1 MKIVWLLTLCS
12 WLWGTVQAEAASA
25 TPKRGGTL
33 TIAVSREAVLMHPFI
48 STGGAE
54 QKVRELMF
62 ESLLGLDAQSKIQPN
77 LAESWSVS
85 DAGRVY
91 TFTLRKGIRF
101 HDGREL
107 TSGDVKYAV
116 DYTMNPKNGAYGL
129 NLLAPVD
136 RVEADG
142 KQIVKIFL
150 KKANPLFLSAMTEI
164 QAFSAVPK
172 DSLSEGITKLE
183 RFPPGTGPF
192 KFAEWQ
198 PGQRMVLERNQDYWG
213 HKAFLDRVI
222 IRPLGD
228 GTSRFIALQSG
239 DIDMVEFTPYEWVKQ
254 IEGGKVKGIQAIPAP
269 HAAFRRLVFNAAA
282 APFDNKKMRQAVAQA
297 IDKRELMHAGFYGFG
312 EPVDQRY
319 PKGHSWHLEGI
330 PPQARD
336 LNKASVLLKDA
347 GYRGEPITINAYPGE
362 HEPMAVML
370 QAQLKKVGMNIQIR
384 MLDSAAHRIGLR
396 NGDFTF
402 SFTGGNLEADP
413 AVGYGESKRCEP
425 DIKKRRANLS
435 GYCDKEMEHLLG
447 QVEQEQDSAKRR
459 ALVKQILMKHLDDAA
474 EIYVGY
480 APRFFSMRDYVRGFS
495 TSGDDVYR
503 WWGGGLN
510 HTWLDK

>member
-1 MKIVWLLTLCS
+1 MMKAAWFLLLCS
-12 WLWGTVQAEAASA
+12 LWTIEAEAASA

-33 TIAVSREAVLMHPFI
+33 TLAVSREAVLMHPFV

-54 QKVRELMF
+54 QKVRDLMF
-62 ESLLGLDAQSKIQPN
+62 ESLLGFDAKGKIQPN
-77 LAESWSVS
+77 LAESWTVS
-85 DAGRVY
+85 DAGRLY
-91 TFTLRKGIRF
+91 TFILRKGVRF

-107 TSGDVKYAV
+107 TSEDVKYAI

-129 NLLAPVD
+129 NILSPVD
-136 RVEADG
+136 KVEADG
-142 KQIVKIFL
+142 KQVLKIFL
-150 KKANPLFLSAMTEI
+150 KKANPLFLTSMTEI

-172 DSLSEGITKLE
+172 GSLPEGITKLE

-192 KFAEWQ
+192 KFVEWQ
-198 PGQRMVLERNQDYWG
+198 QGQRMVLERNPDYWG
-213 HKAFLDRVI
+213 HKAFVDRVI
-222 IRPLGD
+222 IRPIGD

-254 IEGGKVKGIQAIPAP
+254 VAEGKIQRIHSVPASY
-269 HAAFRRLVFNAAA
+269 AAFRRLVFNTAAP
-282 APFDNKKMRQAVAQA
+282 PFDNKKMRQAVALA
-297 IDKRELMHAGFYGFG
+297 IDKRELMHAGFFGFG

-319 PKGHSWHLEGI
+319 PKGNLWHLEGI
-330 PPQARD
+330 PPRARD
-336 LNKASVLLKDA
+336 LNKASALLKEA
-347 GYRGEPITINAYPGE
+347 GYRGEAITINAYPGE
-362 HEPMAVML
+362 HEPMAATL
-370 QAQLKKVGMNIQIR
+370 QAQLKKVGMNLQIK

-396 NGDFTF
+396 EGNYTV

-413 AVGYGESKRCEP
+413 AVGYGESKHCEP
-425 DIKKRRANLS
+425 DLKKRRANLS

-447 QVEQEQDSAKRR
+447 QLEQEHDDAKRR
-459 ALVKQILMKHLDDAA
+459 ALVKQVLAKHLDDAA